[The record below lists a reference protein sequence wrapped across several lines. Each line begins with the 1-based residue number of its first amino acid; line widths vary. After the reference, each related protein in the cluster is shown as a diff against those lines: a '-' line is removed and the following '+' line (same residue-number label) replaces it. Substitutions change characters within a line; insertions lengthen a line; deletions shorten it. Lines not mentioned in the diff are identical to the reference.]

1 MARQHRGTT
10 PGEADPDTRSP
21 GPGRNEVAL
30 SGRLSAAAQERVLP
44 SGDALVTFR
53 IVVPRLDAT
62 THTAGRTGERRPG
75 QVDTIDV
82 VCWSARTRRTALRL
96 GAGAGIDVEGSLR
109 RRFFGTAEGRQSRY
123 EVEARTLRRARGSSA
138 NDT

>member
-1 MARQHRGTT
+1 MARQHRAAT
-10 PGEADPDTRSP
+10 PGETGPEAGRP

-30 SGRLSAAAQERVLP
+30 SGRLSAAAEERVLP
-44 SGDALVTFR
+44 SGDTLVTLR
-53 IVVPRLDAT
+53 IVVPRAEAT
-62 THTAGRTGERRPG
+62 TRAGGRTGERRPG

-96 GAGAGIDVEGSLR
+96 EPGAGIDVEGSLR
-109 RRFFGTAEGRQSRY
+109 RRFFATPGGRQSRY
-123 EVEARTLRRARGSSA
+123 EVEARTLRRAHGTSA